1 MLRTRNRRTL
11 AGFAIAASLALV
23 VSACSSD
30 KSNDTEAA
38 AAETTVAEASAETTA
53 AGSEAPATEPAPAAE
68 TTAASAD
75 TAAPDTA
82 AAAAGEGGVAEAE
95 AIVAKASAAPTFAA
109 PAGVGAYDFAALK
122 GKKVAII
129 NLVKAVPIL
138 TQWEAEMTSAFE
150 GSGVEL
156 TSVDGKFDPNEWGR
170 GIEQAISA
178 KADLIFLLGVP
189 PTAVAPQIAEAKKAG
204 IPVLS
209 SLQGYPGKS
218 LAAVAD
224 LTADVGY
231 DYRTPGTLMGAWFVA
246 DSKGKGN
253 ASIMSSDDNAS
264 SADVWGAMEAEIKRL
279 CPDCKM
285 KREDSTVP
293 QWSDGTLQQRT
304 KALVQE
310 DPTITHIL
318 AVYDG
323 MTLAIEPGLVEAG
336 VNEKIRVAGF
346 NGTPAVMDNV
356 KKGTAVKMDVGNPN
370 MWFSAGAVDAV
381 FSVLSG
387 KKATEDAGVPFR
399 IFTQD
404 NLKDVDT
411 SKEDPTN
418 WYGIDPLGEYRKLW
432 GLS

>member
-1 MLRTRNRRTL
+1 MLRTRSQRRSAVL
-11 AGFAIAASLALV
+11 AVTVSLSLIM
-23 VSACSSD
+23 SACSSD
-30 KSNDTEAA
+30 KKSDTTEAAAVETTAAAEAPAETTAAAATAETTAAAA
-38 AAETTVAEASAETTA
+38 AAETTAAVAPDTTA
-53 AGSEAPATEPAPAAE
+53 AAPAA
-68 TTAASAD
+68 
-75 TAAPDTA
+75 
-82 AAAAGEGGVAEAE
+82 GGVAEAE

-170 GIEQAISA
+170 GIEQAVAA

-204 IPVLS
+204 IPVLA
-209 SLQGYPGKS
+209 SLQGYAGKS
-218 LAAVAD
+218 VATVAD
-224 LTADVGY
+224 LTADVGF
-231 DYRTPGTLMGAWFVA
+231 DYRTPGKLMGAWFVA

-253 ASIMSSDDNAS
+253 ALIMSSDDNS
-264 SADVWGAMEAEIKRL
+264 SSPDVWGAMQDEIKRL
-279 CPDCKM
+279 CPDCKV

-293 QWSDGTLQQRT
+293 QWGDGTLQQRT

-336 VNEKIRVAGF
+336 VDKKIRVAGF
-346 NGTPAVMDNV
+346 NGTPAVMANV
-356 KKGTAVKMDVGNPN
+356 QKGTAVKMDVGNPN

-381 FSVLSG
+381 YSVLGG
-387 KKATEDAGVPFR
+387 KQAIEDAGVPFR

-418 WYGIDPLGEYRKLW
+418 WYGIDPLGDYRKLW

>member
-1 MLRTRNRRTL
+1 MLRTRSRRHS
-11 AGFAIAASLALV
+11 ASLAVAVSLSLLV
-23 VSACSSD
+23 GACSSD
-30 KSNDTEAA
+30 KKSDTTEAA
-38 AAETTVAEASAETTA
+38 TAETTA
-53 AGSEAPATEPAPAAE
+53 AAGAPAE
-68 TTAASAD
+68 TTAAAASPET
-75 TAAPDTA
+75 TAPAATSETTAAKAPDTTA
-82 AAAAGEGGVAEAE
+82 AAPAAGGVGEAE
-95 AIVAKASAAPTFAA
+95 GIVAKASAAPTFTA
-109 PAGVGAYDFAALK
+109 PTGVGKYDLAALK

-170 GIEQAISA
+170 GIEQAVAA

-204 IPVLS
+204 IPVLA
-209 SLQGYPGKS
+209 SLQGYAGKS
-218 LAAVAD
+218 VATVAD
-224 LTADVGY
+224 LTADVGF
-231 DYRTPGTLMGAWFVA
+231 DYRTPGKLMGAWFVA

-253 ASIMSSDDNAS
+253 ALIMSSDDNS
-264 SADVWGAMEAEIKRL
+264 SSPDVWGAMEAEIKRL
-279 CPDCKM
+279 CPDCKV

-293 QWSDGTLQQRT
+293 QWGDGTLQQRT

-336 VNEKIRVAGF
+336 VADKIRVAGF

-387 KKATEDAGVPFR
+387 KKAIEDAGVPFR

-411 SKEDPTN
+411 SKEDPKN
-418 WYGIDPLGEYRKLW
+418 WYGIDPLGAYRKLW

>member
-1 MLRTRNRRTL
+1 MLRTRNRRL
-11 AGFAIAASLALV
+11 LSGFAIAASLTMV
-23 VSACSSD
+23 VSACSKD
-30 KSNDTEAA
+30 KTTSTEPAA
-38 AAETTVAEASAETTA
+38 TETTA
-53 AGSEAPATEPAPAAE
+53 AAGATE
-68 TTAASAD
+68 TTAAAAD
-75 TAAPDTA
+75 SEAAPVTEKATETTAAAAAAPDTA
-82 AAAAGEGGVAEAE
+82 AATPAGGGGVAEAE
-95 AIVAKASAAPTFAA
+95 ALVAAASAAPKFAA
-109 PAGVGAYDFAALK
+109 PAGVGKYDFAALK

-138 TQWEAEMTSAFE
+138 TQWEDEMTTAMK

-170 GIEQAISA
+170 GIEQAVAA

-189 PTAVAPQIAEAKKAG
+189 PNAVAPQIAEAKKAG

-218 LAAVAD
+218 LATVAD

-231 DYRTPGTLMGAWFVA
+231 DYRTPGKLMGDWFVA

-253 ASIMSSDDNAS
+253 ALIMSSDDNAS
-264 SADVWGAMEAEIKRL
+264 SPDVWGAMQDEIKRL
-279 CPDCKM
+279 CPDCKV

-293 QWSDGTLQQRT
+293 QWGDGTLQQRT

-336 VNEKIRVAGF
+336 VADKIRVSGF
-346 NGTPAVMDNV
+346 NGTPAVMANV
-356 KKGTAVKMDVGNPN
+356 QKGTAVKMDVGNPN
-370 MWFSAGAVDAV
+370 MWFSAGAADAI

-399 IFTQD
+399 IFTTD
-404 NLKDVDT
+404 NLKGVDT
-411 SKEDPTN
+411 TKEDPKN